1 MLLWKVNLNFM
12 YLRMHQI
19 LRVRVDSFFY
29 RWKKIPEISG
39 GIFLSW
45 FRKKLSL
52 KSVLLRVVY
61 LNQRNFMLFWP
72 CHSEFTKKWRQEILL
87 PSFRCA
93 MDGQNSTK
101 FSDSASTDFRD
112 NYFPKSVDFTIS
124 FEFWLSLTKKNT
136 IKKLFLSKQGRK

>member
-1 MLLWKVNLNFM
+1 M

-52 KSVLLRVVY
+52 KSVLLRVVSI
-61 LNQRNFMLFWP
+61 P
-72 CHSEFTKKWRQEILL
+72 ESEKFYAILTM
-87 PSFRCA
+87 S
-93 MDGQNSTK
+93 Q
-101 FSDSASTDFRD
+101 
-112 NYFPKSVDFTIS
+112 
-124 FEFWLSLTKKNT
+124 
-136 IKKLFLSKQGRK
+136 